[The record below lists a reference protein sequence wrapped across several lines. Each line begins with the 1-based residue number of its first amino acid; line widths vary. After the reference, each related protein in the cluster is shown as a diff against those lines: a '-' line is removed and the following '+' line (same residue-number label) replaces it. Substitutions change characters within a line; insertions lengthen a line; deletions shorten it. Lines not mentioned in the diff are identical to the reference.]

1 MVYCRSDAACLC
13 LSCDR
18 NIHSANA
25 LSKRHLRTLV
35 CEQCHHQPAVVRCT
49 EENVSRC
56 QNCNWSAHAAP
67 SSAMEHKRETI
78 NCYSG
83 CPTAAEFSTIW
94 PFFSVDLSSC
104 NLEVDST
111 SHEEEYERRP
121 QSQLLPID
129 YSTEDAAMDTIAS
142 ELEQFNGSESFN
154 PLNQKV
160 ISNQGSS
167 CITLNLKHQESK
179 WELLFSRP
187 TALSN
192 SPAFMLFWLLL
203 LVDWGQMPGSANKEV
218 QIPNFKFPS
227 TLLMPIYGH
236 LEDMACLSRIKHLDS
251 IDDTLYQDFGISDID
266 LDLENYGAVF
276 DELDDPQQFFENG
289 GIDCLFE
296 HGTECNVKCVKESST
311 KSETMQQACS
321 KQVSADFTSCKSDTH
336 ICFTEPAQSTLS
348 LSFLALDHEC
358 ETKDHLDCEGFSIA
372 TIGEHPC
379 DIPYPGNQF
388 SSAIRDGAVLR
399 YKEKRK
405 SRKFNKKIR
414 YASRK
419 ARADVRK
426 RVKGRF
432 VKTGDPYDYDPL
444 DLTRIH

>member
-35 CEQCHHQPAVVRCT
+35 CEQCHHQPAVVRCM

-83 CPTAAEFSTIW
+83 CPSAAEFSTIW

-104 NLEVDST
+104 NLEADSM
-111 SHEEEYERRP
+111 SHEEEYERRA
-121 QSQLLPID
+121 QSQLLSID

-154 PLNQKV
+154 PLN
-160 ISNQGSS
+160 
-167 CITLNLKHQESK
+167 H
-179 WELLFSRP
+179 
-187 TALSN
+187 
-192 SPAFMLFWLLL
+192 
-203 LVDWGQMPGSANKEV
+203 
-218 QIPNFKFPS
+218 
-227 TLLMPIYGH
+227 
-236 LEDMACLSRIKHLDS
+236 
-251 IDDTLYQDFGISDID
+251 
-266 LDLENYGAVF
+266 
-276 DELDDPQQFFENG
+276 
-289 GIDCLFE
+289 
-296 HGTECNVKCVKESST
+296 KESSS

-321 KQVSADFTSCKSDTH
+321 KQVSADDSITSCKSDTN

-348 LSFLALDHEC
+348 LSFLALDHE
-358 ETKDHLDCEGFSIA
+358 DHLDCEGFSMA
-372 TIGEHPC
+372 TIEEHPC
-379 DIPYPGNQF
+379 NIPYPGNQF
-388 SSAIRDGAVLR
+388 SSAFRDGAVLR

-444 DLTRIH
+444 DLTRIY

>member
-1 MVYCRSDAACLC
+1 MGQLCDFCSEQISMVYCRSDAACLC

-35 CEQCHHQPAVVRCT
+35 CEQCHHQPAVARCM

-83 CPTAAEFSTIW
+83 CPSAAEFSTIW

-104 NLEVDST
+104 NLEADSM
-111 SHEEEYERRP
+111 SHEAEYERRP
-121 QSQLLPID
+121 QSQLVPID

-142 ELEQFNGSESFN
+142 ELEQYNGSESFN
-154 PLNQKV
+154 PLNQK
-160 ISNQGSS
+160 
-167 CITLNLKHQESK
+167 
-179 WELLFSRP
+179 
-187 TALSN
+187 
-192 SPAFMLFWLLL
+192 
-203 LVDWGQMPGSANKEV
+203 
-218 QIPNFKFPS
+218 
-227 TLLMPIYGH
+227 
-236 LEDMACLSRIKHLDS
+236 ACLSRIKHLDS
-251 IDDTLYQDFGISDID
+251 IDDTLYQELGISDID

-289 GIDCLFE
+289 GMDSLFE
-296 HGTECNVKCVKESST
+296 HGTECNVKCVKESSS

-321 KQVSADFTSCKSDTH
+321 KQISADSITSCKSDTH

-348 LSFLALDHEC
+348 LSSLALDHEC
-358 ETKDHLDCEGFSIA
+358 ETKDHLDCEGFSMA
-372 TIGEHPC
+372 TMEEHPC
-379 DIPYPGNQF
+379 SIPYPGNHF

>member
-35 CEQCHHQPAVVRCT
+35 CEQCHHQPAVARCM

-83 CPTAAEFSTIW
+83 CPSAAEFSTIW

-104 NLEVDST
+104 NLEADSM
-111 SHEEEYERRP
+111 SHEAEYERRP
-121 QSQLLPID
+121 QSQLVPID

-142 ELEQFNGSESFN
+142 ELEQYNGSESFN
-154 PLNQKV
+154 PLNQK
-160 ISNQGSS
+160 
-167 CITLNLKHQESK
+167 
-179 WELLFSRP
+179 
-187 TALSN
+187 
-192 SPAFMLFWLLL
+192 
-203 LVDWGQMPGSANKEV
+203 
-218 QIPNFKFPS
+218 
-227 TLLMPIYGH
+227 
-236 LEDMACLSRIKHLDS
+236 ACLSRIKHLDS
-251 IDDTLYQDFGISDID
+251 VDDTLYQELGISDID

-289 GIDCLFE
+289 GIDSLFE
-296 HGTECNVKCVKESST
+296 HGTECNVKCVKESSS

-321 KQVSADFTSCKSDTH
+321 KQISADSITSCKSDTH

-348 LSFLALDHEC
+348 LSSLALDHEC
-358 ETKDHLDCEGFSIA
+358 ETKDHLDCEGFSMA
-372 TIGEHPC
+372 TIEEHPC
-379 DIPYPGNQF
+379 SIPYPGNHF

-399 YKEKRK
+399 
-405 SRKFNKKIR
+405 FNKKIR

>member
-35 CEQCHHQPAVVRCT
+35 CEQCHHQPAVARCM

-83 CPTAAEFSTIW
+83 CPSAAEFSTIW

-104 NLEVDST
+104 NLEADSM
-111 SHEEEYERRP
+111 SREEEYERRP
-121 QSQLLPID
+121 QSQLVPID

-142 ELEQFNGSESFN
+142 ELEQYNGVN
-154 PLNQKV
+154 PL
-160 ISNQGSS
+160 ILS
-167 CITLNLKHQESK
+167 I
-179 WELLFSRP
+179 RR
-187 TALSN
+187 SN
-192 SPAFMLFWLLL
+192 SPAFMLIWLLL

-218 QIPNFKFPS
+218 QIPNLKFS
-227 TLLMPIYGH
+227 SILLMPIYGH

-251 IDDTLYQDFGISDID
+251 IDDTLYQELGISDID

-289 GIDCLFE
+289 GIDSLFE
-296 HGTECNVKCVKESST
+296 HGTECNVKCVKESSS

-321 KQVSADFTSCKSDTH
+321 KQISADSITSCKSDTH

-348 LSFLALDHEC
+348 LSSLALDHEC
-358 ETKDHLDCEGFSIA
+358 ETKDHLDCEGFSMA
-372 TIGEHPC
+372 TIEEHPC
-379 DIPYPGNQF
+379 GIPYPGNHF

>member
-1 MVYCRSDAACLC
+1 MGQLCDFCSEQISMVYCRSDAACLC

-35 CEQCHHQPAVVRCT
+35 CEQCHHQAAVVRCM

-83 CPTAAEFSTIW
+83 CPSAAEFSTIW

-104 NLEVDST
+104 NLEADSM
-111 SHEEEYERRP
+111 SNEEEYERRP
-121 QSQLLPID
+121 QSQSLPIG
-129 YSTEDAAMDTIAS
+129 YSTEDAALDTNAS
-142 ELEQFNGSESFN
+142 KLEQFNGSESFN
-154 PLNQKV
+154 PLNQK
-160 ISNQGSS
+160 
-167 CITLNLKHQESK
+167 
-179 WELLFSRP
+179 
-187 TALSN
+187 
-192 SPAFMLFWLLL
+192 
-203 LVDWGQMPGSANKEV
+203 
-218 QIPNFKFPS
+218 
-227 TLLMPIYGH
+227 
-236 LEDMACLSRIKHLDS
+236 ACLSRIKHLDS
-251 IDDTLYQDFGISDID
+251 IDDTLYLDFGISDID

-289 GIDCLFE
+289 GIDSLFE
-296 HGTECNVKCVKESST
+296 HGTECNVKSVKESSS

-321 KQVSADFTSCKSDTH
+321 KQVSADSITSY
-336 ICFTEPAQSTLS
+336 
-348 LSFLALDHEC
+348 
-358 ETKDHLDCEGFSIA
+358 CEGFSMA
-372 TIGEHPC
+372 TIEEHPC
-379 DIPYPGNQF
+379 NIPYPGNQF